1 MVKKG
6 TKITDPKVLDRL
18 RKGRERALEVRRK
31 NATARKDAKLLTA
44 IEKQRDRDSVSHKL
58 RQAVKPVK
66 TPVVEVKKPVEPTV
80 AEVKSPPVP
89 PVVAEVETAPVQKSA
104 PMPELKRQTAQ
115 GYVKSKRRKR
125 YVYVS
130 ESESSDDDDDDNNNN
145 RAPPPR
151 AQPRAVPPQRPRP
164 SPQPQKSKR
173 EFVRDQFYQ
182 NTYKRGFPS
191 HMF

>member
-80 AEVKSPPVP
+80 AEVKSAPVP
-89 PVVAEVETAPVQKSA
+89 PVVAEVETVPVQKSA
-104 PMPELKRQTAQ
+104 PIPELKRQIAQ

-130 ESESSDDDDDDNNNN
+130 ESESSDADDDDNN

-164 SPQPQKSKR
+164 SPQPQPQKSKR